1 MASKAYDPKA
11 KVEIT
16 KVDKRGDHHHVEGY
30 AEGRKVSI
38 VVPEPSLR
46 QFKTT
51 RDGEAYL
58 RRSLLGTKRME
69 DNPRG

>member
-1 MASKAYDPKA
+1 MAKAYDPKA

-16 KVDKRGDHHHVEGY
+16 KVDKRGDYHHVEGY
-30 AEGRKVSI
+30 AEGKKVSI
-38 VVPEPSLR
+38 HVPAPSLS

-69 DNPRG
+69 EQGHKG